1 MSITTYPHEGPQWE
15 NVYHLLDLS
24 KSNVSTWCWSER
36 FGFYPAVLV
45 TIEVEEAQHVTDDYP
60 EKEKHPRDR
69 IATVDALKR
78 SIQNCG
84 LSPDQPSAFF
94 EALLV
99 RFSFRGNILTFNEH
113 QLAHFSVNAAHFI
126 HENLSP
132 RIVAVQAPSVDRAV
146 CSGCDVHRILFGL
159 ETHPPQKLLRE
170 GQKIS
175 ELIIGENFQ
184 FGKHIPDGRYI
195 FQANGV
201 DFAGQDVTISTS
213 YLYYLND

>member
-1 MSITTYPHEGPQWE
+1 
-15 NVYHLLDLS
+15 
-24 KSNVSTWCWSER
+24 
-36 FGFYPAVLV
+36 
-45 TIEVEEAQHVTDDYP
+45 
-60 EKEKHPRDR
+60 
-69 IATVDALKR
+69 
-78 SIQNCG
+78 
-84 LSPDQPSAFF
+84 
-94 EALLV
+94 
-99 RFSFRGNILTFNEH
+99 
-113 QLAHFSVNAAHFI
+113 VNAAHFI
-126 HENLSP
+126 HEKLSP
-132 RIVAVQAPSVDRAV
+132 KIVAVQAPSVDRAV
-146 CSGCDVHRILFGL
+146 CSSCDVHRILFGL